1 MKWLV
6 AALAICIVYLQ
17 YRLWIGEGSIAE
29 VVSLQDQIKQQY
41 AEIDNLKERN
51 RLLSIEV
58 EELKTGLKTI
68 EERARSELGMI
79 KDGETLYIVVDEEEL
94 QRGLPS
100 SSHTQ

>member
-100 SSHTQ
+100 NSHTQ